1 MFYNF
6 YKTTNAMYIKNI
18 KLLNFRNYANLSLD
32 FDSDKILLTGKN
44 AQGKTNLLEAICFLS
59 SLKTIKA
66 KQDKELIKWGETFAQ
81 IKGVFTKNDTE
92 TILETVIN
100 PPKKKLLKV
109 NEIKKNKTSEYLSN
123 IYSVSFST
131 SDLALLRGTPD
142 DRRAWLDEA
151 VASLY
156 PAHADRLSKYNKIRI
171 QKNNFL
177 KSLGGNLNGDT
188 TLLDVWNE
196 QLTVTGSNIILLRI
210 NFLKELL
217 KHARQKHSHI
227 SLKENLSIK
236 YNSSIIGDIDV
247 EDVSEYTSAR
257 IAELF
262 QEKLE
267 QKKQEE
273 IIRVQSVTGP
283 HRDDV
288 SFFIDDV
295 DSKKFA
301 SQGQQRT
308 IVLALKLAETELIRT
323 KTGYN
328 AILLLD
334 DVLAELD
341 DIRQTY
347 LLNGI
352 EEKHQTIITSVDT
365 LHFDKRYLENVKI
378 YKIIQNEQ
386 GADII
391 PA

>member
-1 MFYNF
+1 MQ
-6 YKTTNAMYIKNI
+6 IDSI
-18 KLLNFRNYANLSLD
+18 KLINFRNYSELD
-32 FDSDKILLTGKN
+32 LNFDADKILLTGKN

-66 KQDKELIKWGETFAQ
+66 KQDSELIKWGADFAQ
-81 IKGVFTKNDTE
+81 IKGKFTKNGTE
-92 TILETVIN
+92 TTLEVTLN

-109 NEIKKNKTSEYLSN
+109 NEIKKNKSSEYLSN
-123 IYSVSFST
+123 IFSVCFST
-131 SDLALLRGTPD
+131 SDLALLRGNPD
-142 DRRAWLDEA
+142 DRRSWLDEA

-156 PAHADRLSKYNKIRI
+156 PAHADRISKYNKIRT

-177 KSLGGNLNGDT
+177 KTLAGNINADK
-188 TLLDVWNE
+188 TLLGVWNE
-196 QLTVTGSNIILLRI
+196 QLAITGSNIILLRL
-210 NFLKELL
+210 NFLRELL
-217 KHARQKHSHI
+217 KYARLKHSYI
-227 SLKENLSIK
+227 SVKETLSIF
-236 YNSSIIGDIDV
+236 YESSIVGTVDT
-247 EDVSEYTSAR
+247 EDVSEYTSAK

-262 QEKLE
+262 HEKLE
-267 QKKQEE
+267 EKMPEE
-273 IIRVQSVTGP
+273 IIRAQSVVGP

-288 SFFIDDV
+288 SFFV
-295 DSKKFA
+295 DNADAKKFA

-308 IVLALKLAETELIRT
+308 IVLALKLAETDLIKA

-378 YKIIQNEQ
+378 YKIIQNEN
-386 GADII
+386 GTDLILA
-391 PA
+391 

>member
-1 MFYNF
+1 
-6 YKTTNAMYIKNI
+6 MYINNI
-18 KLLNFRNYANLSLD
+18 KLFNFRNYGDLNLD
-32 FDSDKILLTGKN
+32 FDADKILLTGKN
-44 AQGKTNLLEAICFLS
+44 AQGKTNLLEAISYLS

-81 IKGVFTKNDTE
+81 IKGEFTKNGSDT
-92 TILETVIN
+92 TLEVVIN

-109 NEIKKNKTSEYLSN
+109 NEIKKNKTAEYLSQ
-123 IYSVSFST
+123 IFSVSFST
-131 SDLALLRGTPD
+131 SDLALIRGNPE
-142 DRRAWLDEA
+142 DRRTWLDEA
-151 VASLY
+151 AASLY
-156 PAHADRLSKYNKIRI
+156 PAHADRIAKYNKIRT
-171 QKNNFL
+171 QKNNYL
-177 KSLGGNLNGDT
+177 KSLRGNINADT
-188 TLLDVWNE
+188 SLLEVWNE
-196 QLTVTGSNIILLRI
+196 QLAITGSNIIFLRL

-227 SLKENLSIK
+227 SLKETLSIF
-236 YNSSIIGDIDV
+236 YESSITGIVNV
-247 EDVSEYTSAR
+247 EDVSCYKSEK

-262 QEKLE
+262 FDKLDD
-267 QKKQEE
+267 KKNEE
-273 IIRVQSVTGP
+273 IIRAQSVVGP

-288 SFFIDDV
+288 SFFINNI

-308 IVLALKLAETELIRT
+308 IVLALKLAETDLIRA
-323 KTGYN
+323 KTGYS

-378 YKIIQNEQ
+378 YKIIQNET
-386 GADII
+386 GADIVY
-391 PA
+391 AE

>member
-1 MFYNF
+1 MF
-6 YKTTNAMYIKNI
+6 IKNI
-18 KLLNFRNYANLSLD
+18 RLINFRNYSDLSLD
-32 FDSDKILLTGKN
+32 FDADKILLTGKN
-44 AQGKTNLLEAICFLS
+44 AQGKTNLLEAVLYLS

-66 KQDKELIKWGETFAQ
+66 KQDNELIKWGEDYAQVKGTFL
-81 IKGVFTKNDTE
+81 KNGGE
-92 TILETVIN
+92 TTLNVIIN
-100 PPKKKLLKV
+100 PPKKKVLKV

-123 IYSVSFST
+123 IFAVSFSA
-131 SDLALLRGTPD
+131 SDLSLVRGNPD
-142 DRRAWLDEA
+142 DRRSWLDGA
-151 VASLY
+151 VSSLY
-156 PAHADRLSKYNKIRI
+156 PAHADRIAKYNKIRV

-177 KSLGGNLNGDT
+177 KSLNGNINADK

-196 QLTVTGSNIILLRI
+196 QLVITGSNIILLRL

-217 KHARQKHSHI
+217 KHAKKKHEYI
-227 SLKENLSIK
+227 SIKEKLSIF
-236 YNSSIIGDIDV
+236 YESSIVGLV
-247 EDVSEYTSAR
+247 NTEDVSAFTSAK
-257 IAELF
+257 IAEMF
-262 QEKLE
+262 YEKLDE
-267 QKKQEE
+267 KRAEE
-273 IIRVQSVTGP
+273 IIRAQSVVGP

-288 SFFIDDV
+288 NFCIDDV

-308 IVLALKLAETELIRT
+308 IVLALKLAETDLIRA

-378 YKIIQNEQ
+378 YKIIQKEN

-391 PA
+391 PE

>member
-1 MFYNF
+1 MF
-6 YKTTNAMYIKNI
+6 IKNI
-18 KLLNFRNYANLSLD
+18 RLINFRNYSDLSLD
-32 FDSDKILLTGKN
+32 FDADKILLTGKN
-44 AQGKTNLLEAICFLS
+44 AQGKTNLLEAVLYLS

-66 KQDKELIKWGETFAQ
+66 KQDNELIKWGEDYAQ
-81 IKGVFTKNDTE
+81 VKGMFLKNGGE
-92 TILETVIN
+92 TTLDVIIN
-100 PPKKKLLKV
+100 PPKKKVLKV

-123 IYSVSFST
+123 IFAVSFSA
-131 SDLALLRGTPD
+131 SDLSLVRGNPD
-142 DRRAWLDEA
+142 DRRSWLDGA
-151 VASLY
+151 VSSLY
-156 PAHADRLSKYNKIRI
+156 PAHADRIAKYNKIRV

-177 KSLGGNLNGDT
+177 KSLNGNINADK

-196 QLTVTGSNIILLRI
+196 QLVITGSNIILLRL

-217 KHARQKHSHI
+217 KHAKKKHEYI
-227 SLKENLSIK
+227 SIKEKLSIF
-236 YNSSIIGDIDV
+236 YESSIVGLV
-247 EDVSEYTSAR
+247 NTEDVSAFTSAK
-257 IAELF
+257 IAEMF
-262 QEKLE
+262 YEKLDE
-267 QKKQEE
+267 KRAEE
-273 IIRVQSVTGP
+273 IIRAQSVVGP

-288 SFFIDDV
+288 NFCIDDV

-308 IVLALKLAETELIRT
+308 IVLALKLAETDLIRA

-378 YKIIQNEQ
+378 YKIIQKEN

-391 PA
+391 PE

>member
-1 MFYNF
+1 MF
-6 YKTTNAMYIKNI
+6 IKNI
-18 KLLNFRNYANLSLD
+18 RLINFRNYSDLSLD
-32 FDSDKILLTGKN
+32 FDADKILLTGKN
-44 AQGKTNLLEAICFLS
+44 AQGKTNLLEAVLYLS

-66 KQDKELIKWGETFAQ
+66 KQDNELIKWGEDYAQ
-81 IKGVFTKNDTE
+81 VKGMFLKNGGE
-92 TILETVIN
+92 TTLDVIIN
-100 PPKKKLLKV
+100 PPKKKVLKV

-123 IYSVSFST
+123 IFAVSFSA
-131 SDLALLRGTPD
+131 SDLSLVRGNPD
-142 DRRAWLDEA
+142 DRRSWLDGA
-151 VASLY
+151 VSSLY
-156 PAHADRLSKYNKIRI
+156 PAHADRIAKYNKIRV

-177 KSLGGNLNGDT
+177 KSLNGNINADK

-196 QLTVTGSNIILLRI
+196 QLVITGSNIILLRL

-217 KHARQKHSHI
+217 KHAKKKHEYI
-227 SLKENLSIK
+227 SMKEKLSIF
-236 YNSSIIGDIDV
+236 YESSIVGLV
-247 EDVSEYTSAR
+247 NTEDVSAFTSAK
-257 IAELF
+257 IAEMF
-262 QEKLE
+262 YEKIDE
-267 QKKQEE
+267 KRAEE
-273 IIRVQSVTGP
+273 IIRAQSVVGP

-288 SFFIDDV
+288 NFCIDDV

-308 IVLALKLAETELIRT
+308 IVLALKLAETDLIRA

-378 YKIIQNEQ
+378 YKIIQKEN

-391 PA
+391 PE

>member
-1 MFYNF
+1 MFIN
-6 YKTTNAMYIKNI
+6 NI
-18 KLLNFRNYANLSLD
+18 QLRNFRNYSDLNLD
-32 FDSDKILLTGKN
+32 FDADKILLTGKN
-44 AQGKTNLLEAICFLS
+44 AQGKTNLLEAIGYLA

-66 KQDKELIKWGETFAQ
+66 KHDSELIKWGEDFAK
-81 IKGVFTKNDTE
+81 IKGVFTKNDSDT
-92 TILETVIN
+92 TLEIVLN

-123 IYSVSFST
+123 IFSVSFST
-131 SDLALLRGTPD
+131 SDLALLRGNPD
-142 DRRAWLDEA
+142 DRRTWLDDA
-151 VASLY
+151 VSSLY
-156 PAHADRLSKYNKIRI
+156 PAHSDRILKYNKIRT

-177 KSLGGNLNGDT
+177 KSLGGNINAENA
-188 TLLDVWNE
+188 LLDVWNE
-196 QLTVTGSNIILLRI
+196 QLAITGSNIILLRL

-217 KHARQKHSHI
+217 KYARQKHSRI
-227 SLKENLSIK
+227 SLKETLSIV
-236 YNSSIIGDIDV
+236 YNSSIVEDIDV
-247 EDVSEYTSAR
+247 EDVSEWTSAK
-257 IAELF
+257 IAEKFYERLD
-262 QEKLE
+262 EKRN
-267 QKKQEE
+267 EE
-273 IIRVQSVTGP
+273 IIRAQSVVGP

-288 SFFIDDV
+288 SFFIDNIN
-295 DSKKFA
+295 SQKFA

-308 IVLALKLAETELIRT
+308 IVLALKLAETELIRS

-352 EEKHQTIITSVDT
+352 EEHHQTIITSVDT

-378 YKIIQNEQ
+378 YKIIQNENS
-386 GADII
+386 ADII

>member
-1 MFYNF
+1 MFIN
-6 YKTTNAMYIKNI
+6 NI
-18 KLLNFRNYANLSLD
+18 RLINFRNYSDLSLD
-32 FDSDKILLTGKN
+32 FDADKILLTGKN
-44 AQGKTNLLEAICFLS
+44 AQGKTNLLEAVLYLS

-66 KQDKELIKWGETFAQ
+66 KQDNELIKWGEDYAQVKGTFL
-81 IKGVFTKNDTE
+81 KNGGE
-92 TILETVIN
+92 TTLDVIIN
-100 PPKKKLLKV
+100 PPKKKVLKV

-123 IYSVSFST
+123 IFAVSFSA
-131 SDLALLRGTPD
+131 SDLSLVRGNPD
-142 DRRAWLDEA
+142 DRRSWLDGA
-151 VASLY
+151 VLSLY
-156 PAHADRLSKYNKIRI
+156 PAHADRIAKYNKIRV

-177 KSLGGNLNGDT
+177 KSLNGNINADK

-196 QLTVTGSNIILLRI
+196 QLVITGSNIILLRL

-217 KHARQKHSHI
+217 KHAKKKHEYI
-227 SLKENLSIK
+227 SMKEKLSIF
-236 YNSSIIGDIDV
+236 YESSIVGLV
-247 EDVSEYTSAR
+247 NTEDVSAFTSAK
-257 IAELF
+257 IAEMF
-262 QEKLE
+262 YEKLDE
-267 QKKQEE
+267 KRAEE
-273 IIRVQSVTGP
+273 IIRAQSVVGP

-288 SFFIDDV
+288 NFCIDDV

-308 IVLALKLAETELIRT
+308 IVLALKLAETDLIRA

-378 YKIIQNEQ
+378 YKIIQKEN

-391 PA
+391 PE

>member
-1 MFYNF
+1 MFIN
-6 YKTTNAMYIKNI
+6 NI
-18 KLLNFRNYANLSLD
+18 RLINFRNYSDLSLD
-32 FDSDKILLTGKN
+32 FDADKILLTGKN
-44 AQGKTNLLEAICFLS
+44 AQGKTNLLEAVLYLS

-66 KQDKELIKWGETFAQ
+66 KQDNELIKWGEDYAQVKGTFL
-81 IKGVFTKNDTE
+81 KNGGE
-92 TILETVIN
+92 TTLDVIIN
-100 PPKKKLLKV
+100 PPKKKVLKV

-123 IYSVSFST
+123 IFSVSFSA
-131 SDLALLRGTPD
+131 SDLSLVRGNPD
-142 DRRAWLDEA
+142 DRRSWLDGA
-151 VASLY
+151 VSSLY
-156 PAHADRLSKYNKIRI
+156 PAHADRIAKYNKIRV

-177 KSLGGNLNGDT
+177 KSLNGNINADK

-196 QLTVTGSNIILLRI
+196 QLVITGSNIILLRL

-217 KHARQKHSHI
+217 KHAKKKHEYI
-227 SLKENLSIK
+227 SMKEKLSIF
-236 YNSSIIGDIDV
+236 YESSIVGLV
-247 EDVSEYTSAR
+247 NTEDVSAFTSAK
-257 IAELF
+257 IAEMF
-262 QEKLE
+262 YEKLDE
-267 QKKQEE
+267 KRAEE
-273 IIRVQSVTGP
+273 IIRAQSVVGP

-288 SFFIDDV
+288 NFCIDDV

-308 IVLALKLAETELIRT
+308 IVLALKLAETDLIRA

-378 YKIIQNEQ
+378 YKIIQKEN

-391 PA
+391 PE

>member
-1 MFYNF
+1 MFIN
-6 YKTTNAMYIKNI
+6 NI
-18 KLLNFRNYANLSLD
+18 RLINFRNYSDLSLD
-32 FDSDKILLTGKN
+32 FDADKILLTGKN
-44 AQGKTNLLEAICFLS
+44 AQGKTNLLEAVLYLS

-66 KQDKELIKWGETFAQ
+66 KQDNELIKWGEDYAQVKGTFL
-81 IKGVFTKNDTE
+81 KNGGE
-92 TILETVIN
+92 TTLDVIIN
-100 PPKKKLLKV
+100 PPKKKVLKV

-123 IYSVSFST
+123 IFSVSFSA
-131 SDLALLRGTPD
+131 SDLSLVRGNPD
-142 DRRAWLDEA
+142 DRRSWLDGA
-151 VASLY
+151 VSSLY
-156 PAHADRLSKYNKIRI
+156 PAHADRIAKYNKIRV

-177 KSLGGNLNGDT
+177 KSLNGNINADK

-196 QLTVTGSNIILLRI
+196 QLVITGSNIILLRL

-217 KHARQKHSHI
+217 KHAKKKHEYI
-227 SLKENLSIK
+227 SIKEKLSIF
-236 YNSSIIGDIDV
+236 YESSIVGLV
-247 EDVSEYTSAR
+247 NTEDVSAFTSAK
-257 IAELF
+257 IAEMF
-262 QEKLE
+262 YEKLDE
-267 QKKQEE
+267 KRAEE
-273 IIRVQSVTGP
+273 IIRAQSVVGS

-288 SFFIDDV
+288 NFCIDDM

-308 IVLALKLAETELIRT
+308 IVLALKLAETDLIRA

-378 YKIIQNEQ
+378 YKIIQKEN

-391 PA
+391 PE

>member
-1 MFYNF
+1 MAYNLSMFINR
-6 YKTTNAMYIKNI
+6 I
-18 KLLNFRNYANLSLD
+18 KLTNFRNYADLSLD

-44 AQGKTNLLEAICFLS
+44 AQGKTNLLEAIGYLA

-66 KQDKELIKWGETFAQ
+66 KHDRELIKWGEDFFRLKGTFS
-81 IKGVFTKNDTE
+81 KNNSE
-92 TILETVIN
+92 TDLEIVVN

-123 IYSVSFST
+123 IFTVSFST
-131 SDLALLRGTPD
+131 SDLALVRGNPE
-142 DRRAWLDEA
+142 DRRAWLDYA
-151 VASLY
+151 VSSLY
-156 PAHADRLSKYNKIRI
+156 PAHADRISKYNKIRT

-177 KSLGGNLNGDT
+177 KTLGGNINVDKTMLE
-188 TLLDVWNE
+188 VWNE
-196 QLTVTGSNIILLRI
+196 QLAVTGSNIILLRL

-217 KHARQKHSHI
+217 KHAGQKHSQI
-227 SLKENLSIK
+227 SLKETLSIF
-236 YNSSIIGDIDV
+236 YNSSIVGDVNV
-247 EDVSEYTSAR
+247 EDVSDFPSAK

-262 QEKLE
+262 YQRLDEKCN
-267 QKKQEE
+267 EE
-273 IIRVQSVTGP
+273 IIRAQSVVGP
-283 HRDDV
+283 HRDDIT
-288 SFFIDDV
+288 FFIDGIN
-295 DSKKFA
+295 SQKFA

-308 IVLALKLAETELIRT
+308 IVLALKLAETDLIRV

-352 EEKHQTIITSVDT
+352 EERHQTIITSVDT

-378 YKIIQNEQ
+378 YKIIQNET

-391 PA
+391 PS

>member
-1 MFYNF
+1 MEIN
-6 YKTTNAMYIKNI
+6 NI
-18 KLLNFRNYANLSLD
+18 KLTNFRNYTDLSLT
-32 FDSDKILLTGKN
+32 FDADKILLTGKN
-44 AQGKTNLLEAICFLS
+44 AQGKTNLLEAISYLA

-66 KQDKELIKWGETFAQ
+66 KQDNELIKWGENISKIQ
-81 IKGVFTKNDTE
+81 GSFTKHSSE
-92 TILETVIN
+92 TLLEITLN
-100 PPKKKLLKV
+100 PPKKKILKV

-123 IYSVSFST
+123 IYTVSFST
-131 SDLALLRGTPD
+131 SDLLLLKGNPE
-142 DRRAWLDEA
+142 DRRSWLDGA
-151 VASLY
+151 VSSLY
-156 PAHADRLSKYNKIRI
+156 PAHADRISKYNKIRV

-177 KSLGGNLNGDT
+177 KSLNGNIKINNP
-188 TLLDVWNE
+188 LLDVWNE
-196 QLTVTGSNIILLRI
+196 QLAITGSNIILLRI

-217 KHARQKHSHI
+217 KYAKLKHSYI
-227 SLKENLSIK
+227 SLKEKLSIL
-236 YNSSIIGDIDV
+236 YDSSIIDTINVENID
-247 EDVSEYTSAR
+247 EYTSKK
-257 IAELF
+257 IAENF
-262 QEKLE
+262 YQKLE
-267 QKKQEE
+267 QKKTEE
-273 IIRVQSVTGP
+273 IIRAQSVVGP
-283 HRDDV
+283 HRDDI
-288 SFFIDDV
+288 SFYIDEI

-308 IVLALKLAETELIRT
+308 IVLALKLAETELIKA

-378 YKIIQNEQ
+378 YKIIQNEK

-391 PA
+391 SA

>member
-1 MFYNF
+1 MF
-6 YKTTNAMYIKNI
+6 IKNI
-18 KLLNFRNYANLSLD
+18 QLRNFRNYSELNLD
-32 FDSDKILLTGKN
+32 FDTDKILLTGKN
-44 AQGKTNLLEAICFLS
+44 AQGKTNLLEAIGYLA

-66 KQDKELIKWGETFAQ
+66 KHDSELIKWGEDFSK
-81 IKGVFTKNDTE
+81 IKGAFSKNDSDMT
-92 TILETVIN
+92 LEVVLN

-131 SDLALLRGTPD
+131 SDLSLLRGNPE
-142 DRRAWLDEA
+142 DRRTWLDEA
-151 VASLY
+151 VSSLY
-156 PAHADRLSKYNKIRI
+156 PAHSDRLSKYTKIRT

-177 KSLGGNLNGDT
+177 KSLGGNADNA
-188 TLLDVWNE
+188 LLDVWNE
-196 QLTVTGSNIILLRI
+196 QLAITGSNIILLRL

-217 KHARQKHSHI
+217 KYARQKHSHI
-227 SLKENLSIK
+227 SLQETLSID
-236 YNSSIIGDIDV
+236 YNSSIVGDVDV
-247 EDVSEYTSAR
+247 EDVSEWSSGK
-257 IAELF
+257 IAEKF
-262 QEKLE
+262 HEKLE
-267 QKKQEE
+267 EKKNEE
-273 IIRVQSVTGP
+273 IIRSQSVVGP

-288 SFFIDDV
+288 SFFIDGV
-295 DSKKFA
+295 NSQKFA

-308 IVLALKLAETELIRT
+308 IVLALKLAETELIRS

-352 EEKHQTIITSVDT
+352 EEHHQTIITSVDT

-378 YKIIQNEQ
+378 YKIIQNENS
-386 GADII
+386 ADII

>member
-1 MFYNF
+1 MFIN
-6 YKTTNAMYIKNI
+6 NI
-18 KLLNFRNYANLSLD
+18 RLINFRNYSDLSLD
-32 FDSDKILLTGKN
+32 FDADKILLTGKN
-44 AQGKTNLLEAICFLS
+44 AQGKTNLLEAVLYLS

-66 KQDKELIKWGETFAQ
+66 KQDNELIKWGEDYAQVKGTFL
-81 IKGVFTKNDTE
+81 KNGGE
-92 TILETVIN
+92 TTLDVIIN
-100 PPKKKLLKV
+100 PPKKKVLKV

-123 IYSVSFST
+123 IFSVSFSA
-131 SDLALLRGTPD
+131 SDLSLVRGNPD
-142 DRRAWLDEA
+142 DRRSWLDGA
-151 VASLY
+151 VSSLY
-156 PAHADRLSKYNKIRI
+156 PAHADRIAKYNKIRV

-177 KSLGGNLNGDT
+177 KSLNGNINADK

-196 QLTVTGSNIILLRI
+196 QLVITGSNIILLRL

-217 KHARQKHSHI
+217 KHAKKKHEYI
-227 SLKENLSIK
+227 SMKEKLSIF
-236 YNSSIIGDIDV
+236 YESSIVGLV
-247 EDVSEYTSAR
+247 NTEDVSAFTSAK
-257 IAELF
+257 IAEMF
-262 QEKLE
+262 YEKLE
-267 QKKQEE
+267 EKRAEE
-273 IIRVQSVTGP
+273 IIRAQSVVGP

-288 SFFIDDV
+288 NFCIDDV

-308 IVLALKLAETELIRT
+308 IVLALKLAETDLIRA

-378 YKIIQNEQ
+378 YKIIQKEN

-391 PA
+391 PE

>member
-1 MFYNF
+1 MF
-6 YKTTNAMYIKNI
+6 IKNI
-18 KLLNFRNYANLSLD
+18 RLINFRNYSDLSLD
-32 FDSDKILLTGKN
+32 FDADKILLTGKN
-44 AQGKTNLLEAICFLS
+44 AQGKTNLLEAVLYLS

-66 KQDKELIKWGETFAQ
+66 KQDNELIKWGEDYAQVKGTFL
-81 IKGVFTKNDTE
+81 KNGGE
-92 TILETVIN
+92 TTLDVIIN
-100 PPKKKLLKV
+100 PPKKKVLKV

-123 IYSVSFST
+123 IFAVSFSA
-131 SDLALLRGTPD
+131 SDLSLVRGNPD
-142 DRRAWLDEA
+142 DRRSWLDGA
-151 VASLY
+151 VSSLY
-156 PAHADRLSKYNKIRI
+156 PAHADRIAKYNKIRV

-177 KSLGGNLNGDT
+177 KSLNGNINADK

-196 QLTVTGSNIILLRI
+196 QLVITGSNIILLRL

-217 KHARQKHSHI
+217 KHAKKKHEYI
-227 SLKENLSIK
+227 SIKEKLSIF
-236 YNSSIIGDIDV
+236 YESSIVGLV
-247 EDVSEYTSAR
+247 NTEDVSAYTSAK
-257 IAELF
+257 IAEMF
-262 QEKLE
+262 YEKLDE
-267 QKKQEE
+267 KRAEE
-273 IIRVQSVTGP
+273 IIRAQSVVGP

-288 SFFIDDV
+288 NFCIDDV

-308 IVLALKLAETELIRT
+308 IVLALKLAETDLIRA

-378 YKIIQNEQ
+378 YKIIQKEN

-391 PA
+391 PE

>member
-1 MFYNF
+1 MFIN
-6 YKTTNAMYIKNI
+6 NI
-18 KLLNFRNYANLSLD
+18 RLINFRNYSDLSLD
-32 FDSDKILLTGKN
+32 FDADKILLTGKN
-44 AQGKTNLLEAICFLS
+44 AQGKTNLLEAVLYLS

-66 KQDKELIKWGETFAQ
+66 KQDNELIKWGEDYAQVKGTFL
-81 IKGVFTKNDTE
+81 KNGGE
-92 TILETVIN
+92 TTLDVIIN
-100 PPKKKLLKV
+100 PPKKKVLKV

-123 IYSVSFST
+123 IFSVSFSA
-131 SDLALLRGTPD
+131 SDLSLVRGNPD
-142 DRRAWLDEA
+142 DRRSWLDGA
-151 VASLY
+151 VSSLY
-156 PAHADRLSKYNKIRI
+156 PAHADRIAKYNKIRV

-177 KSLGGNLNGDT
+177 KSLNGNINADK

-196 QLTVTGSNIILLRI
+196 QLVIMGSNIILLRL

-217 KHARQKHSHI
+217 KHAKKKHEYI
-227 SLKENLSIK
+227 SMKEKLSIF
-236 YNSSIIGDIDV
+236 YESSIVGLV
-247 EDVSEYTSAR
+247 NTEDVSAFTSAK
-257 IAELF
+257 IAEMF
-262 QEKLE
+262 YEKLDE
-267 QKKQEE
+267 KRAEE
-273 IIRVQSVTGP
+273 IIRAQSVVGP

-288 SFFIDDV
+288 NFCIDDV

-308 IVLALKLAETELIRT
+308 IVLALKLAETDLIRA

-378 YKIIQNEQ
+378 YKIIQKEN

-391 PA
+391 PE

>member
-1 MFYNF
+1 MLIN
-6 YKTTNAMYIKNI
+6 NI
-18 KLLNFRNYANLSLD
+18 KLYNFRNYQDLSLD
-32 FDSDKILLTGKN
+32 FDADKILLTGKN
-44 AQGKTNLLEAICFLS
+44 AQGKTNLLEAICYLS

-66 KQDKELIKWGETFAQ
+66 KQDSELIKWGEDFAKV
-81 IKGVFTKNDTE
+81 KGSFTKNDSE
-92 TILETVIN
+92 TTLEVVIN

-123 IYSVSFST
+123 IFSVCFST
-131 SDLALLRGTPD
+131 SDLSLLRGNPD
-142 DRRAWLDEA
+142 DRRTWLDGA
-151 VASLY
+151 VSSLY
-156 PAHADRLSKYNKIRI
+156 PAHADRISKYNKIKT

-177 KSLGGNLNGDT
+177 KTLGGNINSDK

-196 QLTVTGSNIILLRI
+196 QLAITGSNIILLRL

-217 KHARQKHSHI
+217 KYARQKHSYI
-227 SLKENLSIK
+227 STKENLSIE
-236 YNSSIIGDIDV
+236 YNSSIVENIDV
-247 EDVSEYTSAR
+247 EDVSEYTSTK
-257 IAELF
+257 IAEMFYQKLD
-262 QEKLE
+262 EKRA
-267 QKKQEE
+267 EE
-273 IIRVQSVTGP
+273 IIRSQSVVGP

-288 SFFIDDV
+288 SFYIDKI

-308 IVLALKLAETELIRT
+308 IVLALKLAETELIKS

-378 YKIIQNEQ
+378 YKIIQNET

>member
-1 MFYNF
+1 MF
-6 YKTTNAMYIKNI
+6 IKNI
-18 KLLNFRNYANLSLD
+18 RLINFRNYSDLSLD
-32 FDSDKILLTGKN
+32 FDADKILLTGKN
-44 AQGKTNLLEAICFLS
+44 AQGKTNLLEAVLYLS

-66 KQDKELIKWGETFAQ
+66 KQDNELIKWGEDYAQVKGTFL
-81 IKGVFTKNDTE
+81 KNGGE
-92 TILETVIN
+92 TTLDVIIN
-100 PPKKKLLKV
+100 PPKKKVLKV

-123 IYSVSFST
+123 IFAVSFSA
-131 SDLALLRGTPD
+131 SDLSLVRGNPD
-142 DRRAWLDEA
+142 DRRSWLDGA
-151 VASLY
+151 VSSLY
-156 PAHADRLSKYNKIRI
+156 PAHADRIAKYNKIRV

-177 KSLGGNLNGDT
+177 KSLNGNINADK

-196 QLTVTGSNIILLRI
+196 QLVITGSNIILLRL

-217 KHARQKHSHI
+217 KHAKKKHEYI
-227 SLKENLSIK
+227 SMKEKLSIF
-236 YNSSIIGDIDV
+236 YESSIVGLV
-247 EDVSEYTSAR
+247 NTEDVSAFTSAK
-257 IAELF
+257 IAEMF
-262 QEKLE
+262 YEKLDE
-267 QKKQEE
+267 KRAEE
-273 IIRVQSVTGP
+273 IIRAQSVVGP

-288 SFFIDDV
+288 NFCIDDV

-308 IVLALKLAETELIRT
+308 IVLALKLAETDLIRA

-378 YKIIQNEQ
+378 YKIIQKEN

-391 PA
+391 PE